1 MDQEQDGQHG
11 LLGANV
17 RKDPNPNLAI
27 DFVTTRPQ
35 YHLNQIVMAIS
46 TKLRAVHLNVET
58 EIFITWNSVSVAR
71 ISWSTQIVLTNIAA
85 YLRRKN
91 VTKSM
96 DTTLLSVKMLLL
108 FRKKKEYVMGNVSR
122 LLGLTNVETQ
132 TLRAVW
138 TVSVEQRL

>member
-17 RKDPNPNLAI
+17 RKDPKLAI
-27 DFVTTRPQ
+27 DFVTTRLQ
-35 YHLNQIVMAIS
+35 YLLNQIVMAIS

-96 DTTLLSVKMLLL
+96 DTLLSVKMLLL
-108 FRKKKEYVMGNVSR
+108 FRKKMEFVMGNVSR

-132 TLRAVW
+132 TLRAV
-138 TVSVEQRL
+138 

>member
-11 LLGANV
+11 LLGVNV
-17 RKDPNPNLAI
+17 RKDPKLAI
-27 DFVTTRPQ
+27 DFVTTRLQ
-35 YHLNQIVMAIS
+35 FLLNQIVMAIS

-108 FRKKKEYVMGNVSR
+108 FRKKMEFVMGNVSR